1 MCVQKELRFYSFPV
15 YSGGHHISEKKRERR
30 PSKRSPE
37 CIHHQY
43 VPLLR
48 GGLQAM
54 ETSNVATW
62 CQVTVMQIQSYE
74 SRRQAYL
81 PGWSWLALS
90 SATEVRL
97 FVVSCP
103 QVALNWE
110 AQLCFV
116 GLYFWLEPGLCLAKE
131 SKNKVVL
138 TNWNFFFSCCWHQW
152 LKPNWGDSLQQR
164 VYQNLG
170 LRALTLGLFFS
181 KCSTSKYIW
190 DILNEIDFRWFIN
203 CMALQSLYSTL
214 RVSRIYWF

>member
-15 YSGGHHISEKKRERR
+15 NSGGHHISEKKRQRR

-37 CIHHQY
+37 CIRHQY

-116 GLYFWLEPGLCLAKE
+116 GLYFWLEPGLCPAKE

-138 TNWNFFFSCCWHQW
+138 TNWNFLFSCCWHQW
-152 LKPNWGDSLQQR
+152 LKPNWGDSLQQS

-170 LRALTLGLFFS
+170 LRALMLGLFFS

-203 CMALQSLYSTL
+203 CMALQSL
-214 RVSRIYWF
+214 